1 MTNEVRRGEKLAYA
15 VGDMGLCL
23 TLDVVYQ
30 FQLFFF
36 TDVIGIGAAL
46 AGGVVFFARAAGSLF
61 DVPAGLLADRTRTRF
76 GRFRPWVAGA
86 ALPLVVMFSLVY
98 YSPPGGE
105 LLKASYAAVT
115 LGVYMLLV
123 SLQNTPYSALGGVMS
138 ASEHVRA
145 SIASWRV
152 VGALAGGMI
161 VSVCTLPLAKFLGA
175 QGGAE
180 RGWLLTSLVYA
191 AFALPLML
199 VSGMFPHE
207 RVEPASKER
216 MPIRAALPAV
226 LRTPGAKAVLLAG
239 MAHSLAGGFSS
250 NGFVYYFKYLAKG
263 SSIGYPTYGFVSQAA
278 TACAVL
284 FITARVTRRF
294 AAVRVASIAYAGAGL
309 LSCVY
314 FFLPASSSASL
325 LGVCALRC
333 VVYAPAIALFWTLLA
348 RVADTSGGIATAL
361 VFGLACFLN
370 KTASA
375 AGSSLF
381 GCGLSL
387 AGFVPATEGHAAEVT
402 SSTVIF
408 MRLAISFIP
417 AVFMLLASFLV
428 HSIEMQGKCQKE

>member
-1 MTNEVRRGEKLAYA
+1 MTMEVRKGEKLAYA

-23 TLDVVYQ
+23 MLDVVYQ

-36 TDVIGIGAAL
+36 TDVIGLGAAI

-86 ALPLVVMFSLVY
+86 AIPLAVMFALVY
-98 YSPPGGE
+98 VSPPGGE
-105 LLKASYAAVT
+105 WVKASYAAAT
-115 LGVYMLLV
+115 LAVFMLLV

-152 VGALAGGMI
+152 VGALAGGTV
-161 VSVCTLPLAKFLGA
+161 VSVCTLPLAEFFGA
-175 QGGAE
+175 WGGVE

-191 AFALPLML
+191 VLALPLML
-199 VSGMFPHE
+199 VSGIFPRE
-207 RVEPASKER
+207 RVEPASRER
-216 MPIRAALPAV
+216 VPVRAALPAV
-226 LRTPGAKAVLLAG
+226 LRTPGAKAVLFAG
-239 MAHSLAGGFSS
+239 VAHSLAGGFSS
-250 NGFVYYFKYLAKG
+250 NGFVYYFKYVADG
-263 SSIGYPTYGFVSQAA
+263 CSIGYPTYGFVSQAA

-284 FITARVTRRF
+284 FLTARVTRRF
-294 AAVRVASIAYAGAGL
+294 AAVRVASAAYAGAAL

-314 FFLPASSSASL
+314 FFLPASSAASL
-325 LGVCALRC
+325 LAVCAMRC

-348 RVADTSGGIATAL
+348 RVADTSGGMATAL

-387 AGFVPATEGHAAEVT
+387 AGFVPASEAHAAEF
-402 SSTVIF
+402 SSYTALFIRVS
-408 MRLAISFIP
+408 ISFIP
-417 AVFMLLASFLV
+417 AMFMLLASFLV
-428 HSIEMQGKCQKE
+428 HSVEKQGECQKE